1 MIVPS
6 SIFYHI
12 PAILLTVL
20 YSMTI
25 ISNKS
30 VNQQCALNTDDS
42 WYSMESLHTKWF
54 HCYSGGLLGYQ
65 SINSQSQIIP
75 LLHFCLVVADDKRDD
90 LERQGPDGRGR
101 SRQHQQQDRSRGTKR
116 KHSSSQ
122 DDCGGGPPL
131 HDMVDDSVSPHNA
144 LSLLCQTSVADESY
158 LDEKYGIS
166 DKNKLDAKNSR
177 RKMERPRK
185 RKKESESDGDGG
197 TGDTITD
204 LDNPGSPSL
213 ETILNGTV
221 DSETQS
227 EPGVVTSAVVSSSA
241 ASHHSASSEVGSP
254 SSLSVSSK
262 LKSPTGTTTTPEDL
276 TVKNGNGNPT
286 PTTTPVGVQ
295 SPGITPSR
303 HNASYAS
310 QNSDAVVEKWA
321 TPAINGESY
330 DDVPTSSSSVRDLE
344 EVMNKHLPAL
354 PSEADSLRGG
364 LHAEFT
370 SSSLGFQKHK
380 STIQWIGS
388 HHPHHQHHNASSPGV
403 ATDTL
408 PATHLLRTLYAN
420 RESVIRTNVYN
431 PRPQYYGD
439 ITQTSLLTP
448 PGSTTDPYKDMS
460 PFSTPQVRPGR
471 QDTTNHVQPHVRL
484 LLKPHLRG
492 HGAEHEHRRLLRHDP
507 ALLCLNPGKVCITFW
522 PMSRRQHRRLSAPIP
537 TGWHHPRHA
546 H

>member
-1 MIVPS
+1 M
-6 SIFYHI
+6 
-12 PAILLTVL
+12 
-20 YSMTI
+20 
-25 ISNKS
+25 
-30 VNQQCALNTDDS
+30 
-42 WYSMESLHTKWF
+42 
-54 HCYSGGLLGYQ
+54 
-65 SINSQSQIIP
+65 
-75 LLHFCLVVADDKRDD
+75 CLVVADDKRDD

-144 LSLLCQTSVADESY
+144 LSLLYQTSVADESY

-213 ETILNGTV
+213 ETILNGTA

-262 LKSPTGTTTTPEDL
+262 LKSPTGTTTVPEDL
-276 TVKNGNGNPT
+276 TVKNGNGNRT

-310 QNSDAVVEKWA
+310 QNSDAVGEKWA
-321 TPAINGESY
+321 TPATNGESY
-330 DDVPTSSSSVRDLE
+330 GDVPTSSSSVRDLE

-354 PSEADSLRGG
+354 PSEADSLRSG

-388 HHPHHQHHNASSPGV
+388 HHQHHQHHNASSPGV

-460 PFSTPQVRPGR
+460 PFSTPQVAPAAKTPPTTYSLMSGYSSNPISVAMAPNMSTGDSYGMTPPSSVSPQEKYASPFDQCHADGTGGSVR
-471 QDTTNHVQPHVRL
+471 QYPLDGTTHAMPIKPQAYPLPAHANAHMAAAAYDRTGQYTGSGYYTPSAASFPTYNHAASPSPVHYRDATKNSV
-484 LLKPHLRG
+484 
-492 HGAEHEHRRLLRHDP
+492 
-507 ALLCLNPGKVCITFW
+507 
-522 PMSRRQHRRLSAPIP
+522 
-537 TGWHHPRHA
+537 GW
-546 H
+546 

>member
-1 MIVPS
+1 
-6 SIFYHI
+6 
-12 PAILLTVL
+12 
-20 YSMTI
+20 
-25 ISNKS
+25 
-30 VNQQCALNTDDS
+30 
-42 WYSMESLHTKWF
+42 MESLHTKWF

-90 LERQGPDGRGR
+90 LERQGPDGRGH

-131 HDMVDDSVSPHNA
+131 HDMVNDSVSPHNA
-144 LSLLCQTSVADESY
+144 LSLLYQTSVADESY

-213 ETILNGTV
+213 ETILNGTA

-276 TVKNGNGNPT
+276 TVKNRKWKSNADYNAGWRT
-286 PTTTPVGVQ
+286 VTWYKRQVV
-295 SPGITPSR
+295 IIR
-303 HNASYAS
+303 H
-310 QNSDAVVEKWA
+310 
-321 TPAINGESY
+321 
-330 DDVPTSSSSVRDLE
+330 
-344 EVMNKHLPAL
+344 MH
-354 PSEADSLRGG
+354 
-364 LHAEFT
+364 
-370 SSSLGFQKHK
+370 HK
-380 STIQWIGS
+380 IVTRS
-388 HHPHHQHHNASSPGV
+388 
-403 ATDTL
+403 
-408 PATHLLRTLYAN
+408 
-420 RESVIRTNVYN
+420 
-431 PRPQYYGD
+431 
-439 ITQTSLLTP
+439 
-448 PGSTTDPYKDMS
+448 
-460 PFSTPQVRPGR
+460 GR
-471 QDTTNHVQPHVRL
+471 S
-484 LLKPHLRG
+484 G
-492 HGAEHEHRRLLRHDP
+492 
-507 ALLCLNPGKVCITFW
+507 
-522 PMSRRQHRRLSAPIP
+522 RRQRPTAKVTATCRRHRAQ
-537 TGWHHPRHA
+537 
-546 H
+546 